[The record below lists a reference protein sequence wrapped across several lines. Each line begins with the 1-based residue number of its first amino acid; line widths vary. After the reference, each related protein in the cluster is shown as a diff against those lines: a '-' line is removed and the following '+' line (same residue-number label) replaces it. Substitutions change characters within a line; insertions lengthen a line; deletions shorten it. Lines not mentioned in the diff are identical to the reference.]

1 MTAKVA
7 KSSQNHMVKSR
18 SFLIF
23 LLAVLHAFFTL
34 TAHAHTGIAT
44 TVPDHD
50 AVIDQAP
57 KILRFVFPGEVTITN
72 ARIRPIND
80 KQIQVRETITLRLPR
95 NRIGQST
102 AFGKQIELDIP
113 LLEPGIYQVVFQVRS
128 IDGHELADDFT
139 FTITD
144 ANRSL

>member
-128 IDGHELADDFT
+128 IDGHQMADDFT